1 MGRGVRVQY
10 LIDRDLIWEGRTRS
24 EEPAVNERRLVT
36 QMLLTLPEINERI
49 LRMRFGCNLE
59 RPMGAGEIA
68 TRLGLSAH
76 EVRYM
81 LRSSIRQLK
90 IEFLALE
97 VWLYIAARIARNT
110 TISH

>member
-10 LIDRDLIWEGRTRS
+10 LVNRDLIWEGRTRS

-36 QMLLTLPEINERI
+36 QMLLTLPELNERI

-59 RPMGAGEIA
+59 RSMGAGEIA
-68 TRLGLSAH
+68 ARLGLSAY
-76 EVRYM
+76 EVRYI
-81 LRSSIRQLK
+81 LRSSIKQLK

-97 VWLYIAARIARNT
+97 VWLWMAARIARST
-110 TISH
+110 RISH